1 MVRAVV
7 DSLWGRIRT
16 SVIGVD
22 PLVIDKWKPMILSQK
37 YKGTFRLK
45 KKRIFKIM
53 GKGAL

>member
-1 MVRAVV
+1 V